1 MMDCREATELMSRAR
16 EEKLTLGQR
25 IGLRLHTLICAGC
38 RRTGEQFEL
47 IGQLVRGKPQ
57 KQKNNSKSL

>member
-38 RRTGEQFEL
+38 RRTGEHFEL

-57 KQKNNSKSL
+57 KQKNNSKTL

>member
-57 KQKNNSKSL
+57 KEKNNSKNL

>member
-57 KQKNNSKSL
+57 KQKNNSKNL

>member
-16 EEKLTLGQR
+16 DEKLTLGQR
-25 IGLRLHTLICAGC
+25 MGLRLHTLICAGC
-38 RRTGEQFEL
+38 RRTEEQFEL

>member
-16 EEKLTLGQR
+16 DEKLTLGQR
-25 IGLRLHTLICAGC
+25 IGPRLHTLICAGC

-57 KQKNNSKSL
+57 KQKNNSKNL

>member
-16 EEKLTLGQR
+16 EEKLTLDQR

-57 KQKNNSKSL
+57 KQKNNSKTL

>member
-25 IGLRLHTLICAGC
+25 MGLRLHTLICAGC

-57 KQKNNSKSL
+57 KQKNNSKNL

>member
-16 EEKLTLGQR
+16 DEKLTLGQR

-57 KQKNNSKSL
+57 KEKNNSETL

>member
-16 EEKLTLGQR
+16 DEKLTLGQR
-25 IGLRLHTLICAGC
+25 MGLRLHTLICAGC

>member
-57 KQKNNSKSL
+57 KEKNNSETL

>member
-16 EEKLTLGQR
+16 DEKLTLGQR
-25 IGLRLHTLICAGC
+25 LGLRLHTLICAGC

-57 KQKNNSKSL
+57 RQKNNSKTL

>member
-47 IGQLVRGKPQ
+47 IGQLARGKPQ
-57 KQKNNSKSL
+57 KQKNNSKNL

>member
-1 MMDCREATELMSRAR
+1 MMNCREATELMSRAR
-16 EEKLTLGQR
+16 DEKLTLGQR

-57 KQKNNSKSL
+57 KQKNNSKNL

>member
-16 EEKLTLGQR
+16 DEKLTLGQR

>member
-16 EEKLTLGQR
+16 DEKLTLGQR
-25 IGLRLHTLICAGC
+25 LGLRLHTLICAGC

-57 KQKNNSKSL
+57 KQKNNSKTL

>member
-16 EEKLTLGQR
+16 EEKLTPGQR

-57 KQKNNSKSL
+57 KEKNNSKNL

>member
-16 EEKLTLGQR
+16 DEKLTLGQR

-57 KQKNNSKSL
+57 KQKNNSKNL

>member
-16 EEKLTLGQR
+16 EERLTLGQR

-57 KQKNNSKSL
+57 KQKNNSKTL

>member
-1 MMDCREATELMSRAR
+1 MMECREATELMSRAR

-57 KQKNNSKSL
+57 KQKNNSKTL

>member
-57 KQKNNSKSL
+57 KQKNNSETL

>member
-25 IGLRLHTLICAGC
+25 MGLRLHTLICAGC

-57 KQKNNSKSL
+57 KQKNNSKTL

>member
-25 IGLRLHTLICAGC
+25 IDLRLHTLICAGC

-57 KQKNNSKSL
+57 KQKNNSKTL

>member
-57 KQKNNSKSL
+57 KQKNNSKTL

>member
-16 EEKLTLGQR
+16 DEKLTLGQR

-57 KQKNNSKSL
+57 KQKNNSRNL

>member
-1 MMDCREATELMSRAR
+1 MMNCREATELMSRAR
-16 EEKLTLGQR
+16 DEKLTLGQR

-57 KQKNNSKSL
+57 KQKNNSKTL

>member
-57 KQKNNSKSL
+57 KEKK

>member
-1 MMDCREATELMSRAR
+1 MMNCREATELMSRAR
-16 EEKLTLGQR
+16 DEKLTLGQR

-57 KQKNNSKSL
+57 KEKNNSETL

>member
-16 EEKLTLGQR
+16 DEKLTLGQR

-57 KQKNNSKSL
+57 KQKNNSKTL

>member
-25 IGLRLHTLICAGC
+25 IGLRLHTLIAPAAGAP
-38 RRTGEQFEL
+38 GSNL
-47 IGQLVRGKPQ
+47 
-57 KQKNNSKSL
+57 S